1 MANRFFGQVER
12 LYVRG
17 TPNIGCMIRLRDVTP
32 ADETLPRD
40 EYFYLDSDHPN
51 YNALYSLA
59 LLAANGRHRLQVRTF
74 GDAVPTEYAR
84 ISYLV
89 IDW

>member
-1 MANRFFGQVER
+1 MAFRFFGQVGR

-17 TPNIGCMIRLRDVTP
+17 TPNVGCMIRLRDVTP
-32 ADETLPRD
+32 ADAPLPQD
-40 EYFYLDSDHPN
+40 GYFYLSSDHPN
-51 YNALYSLA
+51 YDALYSLA
-59 LLAANGRHRLQVRTF
+59 LLAANGRHRLQIRTRD
-74 GDAVPTEYAR
+74 DAVPTEPAA